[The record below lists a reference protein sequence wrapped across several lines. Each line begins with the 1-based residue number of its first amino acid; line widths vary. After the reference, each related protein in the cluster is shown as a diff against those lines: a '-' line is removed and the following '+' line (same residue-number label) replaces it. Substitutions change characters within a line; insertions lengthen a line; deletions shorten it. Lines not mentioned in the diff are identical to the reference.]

1 MAFQGKLPKLAIV
14 VEIQEVFSHCPKAF
28 MRSKLWAV
36 ESQVDRSELPSF
48 AEILRD
54 HASLG
59 ECDLDELQRELDH
72 RAASMLH

>member
-28 MRSKLWAV
+28 MRSKLWAA
-36 ESQVDRSELPSF
+36 ESQIDRSELPSF

-54 HASLG
+54 HANLG
-59 ECDLDELQRELDH
+59 ECDLEELQRELDH